1 MGPFVESHDQELPY
15 ARYGLVTV
23 VTIPTKAELPVV
35 RGLQELGAR
44 VPPSRKRPLPQW
56 PEEEV
61 IQDDEVG
68 DWEAQVDPW
77 VEELTEAETT
87 KVEVLA
93 REWKEFLKDAKDVGD
108 MKTLTFV
115 HPVKSRAA
123 KDILYGITRIYARI
137 QALQIPV
144 LRAHMDREKS
154 FVSKEVTGWMAQK
167 GLYCTYTAGDEPC
180 GNARA
185 EREIGVLRGRC
196 RALMKSTRL
205 DPGLWALAF
214 RQAGEERLRDQLWQV
229 GVTTPT
235 LLPFGAR
242 AMVKKKT
249 WFQRADPWKWPMTPV
264 TLLGPA
270 GDMSLTSGGYYC
282 RDHEGRFFRSTVVV
296 IPKQHATTAQA
307 LEAELSRLHE
317 AAVPQGQIA
326 DLGGEGLQSGGDG
339 EEPIFSDVMESSPA
353 RVGVSEATPWGA
365 EDIFEAYQMRR
376 QSTPEGNGIS
386 QSAHEGKRISQS
398 AHEGKRVSQSVHA
411 EAGSSQSLPEST
423 GPNPDDVVLTERE
436 DQDVLVVLDP
446 PTRRIYGKA
455 TPGQLLPTAEIPSG
469 PFLRHVRKGG
479 EWTWASGGSEVA
491 IAEAMA
497 EEIEE
502 QEELCDKLALWQHQR
517 MKVMVQEEMA
527 EILEGKITDG
537 WIPELVEET
546 KAMEQVMTVRASV
559 KALAVPEVLQAR
571 TVPLEEVRRE
581 LDLWKPAFV
590 KEYET
595 LTSGPVEVLTEDQYK
610 NLRDS
615 GVQIEILP
623 MKAVTVR
630 KPDKYKARFVV
641 CGNMATEPCVEDT
654 SVGGICTVA
663 LRCMVHKAALSKWS
677 LGNIDVAGAFLQA
690 PRRGEKTTLVE
701 PPAILRQM
709 GLCAYGEKWRVRCA
723 LYGFTES
730 PSDWGHFRDDTL
742 RNLKW
747 VEDGEEYKVEPTG
760 EPHLWRVVKTCQDD
774 QTVCGYVAIY
784 VDDVLAAADEKV
796 LKSFFK
802 AVKTIWRCSEEEMVS
817 QDAWMRFCGYE
828 LKSDGEGGFLLS
840 QEHYVRDLL
849 NRRQV
854 TGKETV
860 PLPKICEGEDEE
872 MCGKALK
879 EAQAVVG
886 ELQWISSRTR
896 PDVAYGTGLLAR
908 MMHRRP
914 KYTVQLAEHL
924 LRYLRASTTRSLR
937 YRTGDGA
944 EDRHSM
950 VVSTDASFAPEHEQ
964 FRSVTG
970 IIIHHGCNALQWV
983 SMRQP
988 FVSQST
994 CEAELIA
1001 FAEGFQDG
1009 ESTSAV
1015 LQLLEV
1021 PTSKKLVGDCKAAL
1035 SQITQET
1042 GPWRTRHLRLRAAKL
1057 REAVKQGDWAIA
1069 HRPGAQ
1075 LVADGGTKPLQ
1086 GVAFRQFV
1094 QRLGM
1099 EDVAEPTGGQ
1109 EPAQE
1114 KTAEEAKMRSLWPRA
1129 DLCSEGG
1136 TALIGG
1142 GLALMCSDKHR
1153 RLATLLLT
1161 CGLLVK
1167 GWGGIQDRYKE
1178 DKDRNKDSEKEMGKE
1193 PTKKSGS
1200 GTAASL
1206 MGVTG
1211 KPQKVG
1217 KVDIGESKDEKNRKD
1232 PEGTICGDPNSSG
1245 GSATPKGHG
1254 QHREV
1259 PHSRPSQN
1267 GKEEQEGV
1275 VVPGLRA
1282 MRRDP
1287 GGASHGKGSSAA
1299 ARGAAAMA
1307 SGASTV
1313 GGKGYAAGSPPPR
1326 VSTVAESAS
1335 SSQGP
1340 GGTTVNVTIN
1350 VGGTAPSY
1358 FEAVSESGPMT
1369 FGVGENLTT
1378 GAEQAEG
1385 PTITS
1390 RGGMESFATGAE
1402 PARGPMITS
1411 RGRVDHFATGA
1422 EPAREPR
1429 ITSRGGVGRQQDG
1442 RQFFE
1447 DVYLPTDGDYPQT
1460 VYMEND
1466 MKMREGFPEWRFAS
1480 PLPVPEYEP
1489 FFRGRP
1495 LGQDRWDT
1503 RFASAGWLVRI
1514 HAKERK
1520 RLFHPVH
1527 RGCPYEVGAFHANR
1541 ISVRFTS
1548 ETFRYISDDN
1558 WHFGGGNRITQDNL
1572 PWKGFTIFKLMDTT
1586 PAADYETPCGD
1597 VAEEPSEDEG
1607 FEFVRP

>member
-1 MGPFVESHDQELPY
+1 
-15 ARYGLVTV
+15 
-23 VTIPTKAELPVV
+23 
-35 RGLQELGAR
+35 
-44 VPPSRKRPLPQW
+44 
-56 PEEEV
+56 
-61 IQDDEVG
+61 
-68 DWEAQVDPW
+68 
-77 VEELTEAETT
+77 
-87 KVEVLA
+87 
-93 REWKEFLKDAKDVGD
+93 
-108 MKTLTFV
+108 
-115 HPVKSRAA
+115 
-123 KDILYGITRIYARI
+123 
-137 QALQIPV
+137 
-144 LRAHMDREKS
+144 
-154 FVSKEVTGWMAQK
+154 
-167 GLYCTYTAGDEPC
+167 
-180 GNARA
+180 
-185 EREIGVLRGRC
+185 
-196 RALMKSTRL
+196 MKSTRL

-229 GVTTPT
+229 GVATPT

-282 RDHEGRFFRSTVVV
+282 RDNEGRFFRSTVVV
-296 IPKQHATTAQA
+296 IPKQYATTAQA
-307 LEAELSRLHE
+307 LEAELSRLQDAE
-317 AAVPQGQIA
+317 EPQGQIA
-326 DLGGEGLQSGGDG
+326 DPGGERLQSGGDD
-339 EEPIFSDVMESSPA
+339 EQPLFSDVVESSPS
-353 RVGVSEATPWGA
+353 RVEVSEATPWGA

-376 QSTPEGNGIS
+376 QSAHEGTRISQSVHEGTRIS

-398 AHEGKRVSQSVHA
+398 LLEDT
-411 EAGSSQSLPEST
+411 EIP
-423 GPNPDDVVLTERE
+423 PDDVVLAERT

-446 PTRRIYGKA
+446 PTRRIHGKS
-455 TPGQLLPTAEIPSG
+455 TPGQLLPTPDTTSG

-479 EWTWASGGSEVA
+479 EWESGDSRIEVA
-491 IAEAMA
+491 ME
-497 EEIEE
+497 EEIAE
-502 QEELCDKLALWQHQR
+502 QEELCDKLALWQQR
-517 MKVMVQEEMA
+517 MKIMVQEEMA
-527 EILEGKITDG
+527 EILEGKTTDG

-546 KAMEQVMTVRASV
+546 KAMEQVMTLRARV

-571 TVPLEEVRRE
+571 TVPLEEVRKE

-595 LTSGPVEVLTEDQYK
+595 LTSGPVEVLTEDQYQ
-610 NLRDS
+610 NLKDS
-615 GVQIEILP
+615 GVPIEILP

-663 LRCMVHKAALSKWS
+663 LRCMVHKAAISKWS
-677 LGNIDVAGAFLQA
+677 LGSIDVAGAFLQA

-709 GLCAYGEKWRVRCA
+709 GLCAYGEKWRVKCA

-747 VEDGEEYKVEPTG
+747 VEDGEQYQVEPTG
-760 EPHLWRVVKTCQDD
+760 EPHLWRIVKKRREEQLS
-774 QTVCGYVAIY
+774 CGYVAIY

-802 AVKTIWRCSEEEMVS
+802 AVKSLWRCSEEEMVS

-828 LKSDGEGGFLLS
+828 LKSDGEDGFLLS
-840 QEHYVRDLL
+840 QEHYVLDLL
-849 NRRQV
+849 TRRQV
-854 TGKETV
+854 TGKESV

-872 MCGKALK
+872 MCGHALK

-914 KYTVQLAEHL
+914 RYTVQLAEHL
-924 LRYLRASTTRSLR
+924 LRYLRASATRCLR

-944 EDRHSM
+944 EGLQPM

-970 IIIHHGCNALQWV
+970 VIIHHEHNALQWV

-1001 FAEGFQDG
+1001 FAEGYQDG
-1009 ESTSAV
+1009 ESTNAV

-1021 PTSKKLVGDCKAAL
+1021 PTSKRLVGDCRAAL

-1042 GPWRTRHLRLRAAKL
+1042 GPWRTRHLRLRAAKV
-1057 REAVKQGDWAIA
+1057 REAVKQGEWSIA
-1069 HRPGAQ
+1069 HLPGAQ

-1099 EDVAEPTGGQ
+1099 EDVVEPTSGQ
-1109 EPAQE
+1109 ELVE
-1114 KTAEEAKMRSLWPRA
+1114 GKIVEEAKMRSLWTRA

-1167 GWGGIQDRYKE
+1167 GWGGTQDRKQE
-1178 DKDRNKDSEKEMGKE
+1178 EKDRNKDSKKEMGKE
-1193 PTKKSGS
+1193 PTKESGS
-1200 GTAASL
+1200 GTAVRL

-1211 KPQKVG
+1211 KPQKV
-1217 KVDIGESKDEKNRKD
+1217 KQVETDKSKSEKNRED
-1232 PEGTICGDPNSSG
+1232 PERTICGNPRSSE
-1245 GSATPKGHG
+1245 GSATPMGYG
-1254 QHREV
+1254 RFREV

-1267 GKEEQEGV
+1267 GKEEKEGV

-1282 MRRDP
+1282 MRRGDDRR
-1287 GGASHGKGSSAA
+1287 SHGKGKDQSVPGSSSA
-1299 ARGAAAMA
+1299 ARGAAAMPLLEQQRCGALRDQGEVQVQVTVSVTTGKGSGDSKDTKNYVVEEA
-1307 SGASTV
+1307 SGPYPASQP
-1313 GGKGYAAGSPPPR
+1313 AGAELPGVQRGFEGIDRWKNLLHQETEQPSQKPEP
-1326 VSTVAESAS
+1326 TAEESA
-1335 SSQGP
+1335 GP
-1340 GGTTVNVTIN
+1340 FNELEGPWQRRIYLN
-1350 VGGTAPSY
+1350 
-1358 FEAVSESGPMT
+1358 PMT
-1369 FGVGENLTT
+1369 GQSDFWDL
-1378 GAEQAEG
+1378 AW
-1385 PTITS
+1385 I
-1390 RGGMESFATGAE
+1390 
-1402 PARGPMITS
+1402 
-1411 RGRVDHFATGA
+1411 
-1422 EPAREPR
+1422 
-1429 ITSRGGVGRQQDG
+1429 QD
-1442 RQFFE
+1442 
-1447 DVYLPTDGDYPQT
+1447 
-1460 VYMEND
+1460 
-1466 MKMREGFPEWRFAS
+1466 
-1480 PLPVPEYEP
+1480 
-1489 FFRGRP
+1489 
-1495 LGQDRWDT
+1495 
-1503 RFASAGWLVRI
+1503 GWLVR
-1514 HAKERK
+1514 HHPKWRK
-1520 RLFHPVH
+1520 RYFHPLHSTLPVAGERLGH
-1527 RGCPYEVGAFHANR
+1527 LRVT
-1541 ISVRFTS
+1541 VRFLEDGTRLVEKEDWRRSTRSEDNQRWRGVTFFRVAENDVPERGSTS
-1548 ETFRYISDDN
+1548 AGVESSSTAMDAGRGTTLAGVVGSSTMMDSPVIVEGRAVSDDAM
-1558 WHFGGGNRITQDNL
+1558 RL
-1572 PWKGFTIFKLMDTT
+1572 S
-1586 PAADYETPCGD
+1586 AADGEIHQ
-1597 VAEEPSEDEG
+1597 SDESDG
-1607 FEFVRP
+1607 SFEMCP